1 MTFMQVSEIRSQLI
15 KRREQ
20 ILEQCNRTNTSWHKL
35 KEPEVEFEEAAAPAL
50 FFW

>member
-1 MTFMQVSEIRSQLI
+1 MTFMQVSEIRSRLI